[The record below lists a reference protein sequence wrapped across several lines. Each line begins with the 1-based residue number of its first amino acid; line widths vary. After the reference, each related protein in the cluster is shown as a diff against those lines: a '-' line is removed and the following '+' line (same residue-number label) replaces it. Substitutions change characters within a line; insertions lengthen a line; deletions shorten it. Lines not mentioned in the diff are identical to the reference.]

1 MAVKIVAWM
10 NFTLALAG
18 LLKFLP
24 IIYLS
29 VLSAWRPT
37 SDADL
42 LWSVDLISDT
52 YLIVLVWLIVAFG
65 LKRAS
70 GHAMIFPWRS

>member
-1 MAVKIVAWM
+1 MALKIIAWM

-24 IIYLS
+24 ITYLI

-37 SDADL
+37 SDSDL
-42 LWSVDLISDT
+42 TWSVDLISDT
-52 YLIVLVWLIVAFG
+52 YLIVLVWLTVAFG
-65 LKRAS
+65 LKKES
-70 GHAMIFPWRS
+70 GRAMILPWR

>member
-1 MAVKIVAWM
+1 MALKIIAWM

-24 IIYLS
+24 ITYLI
-29 VLSAWRPT
+29 VLSAWRPPLD
-37 SDADL
+37 SDL

-52 YLIVLVWLIVAFG
+52 YLIVLVWLAVAFR
-65 LKRAS
+65 LKKES
-70 GHAMIFPWRS
+70 GRAMIFPWR

>member
-1 MAVKIVAWM
+1 MALKIIAWM

-24 IIYLS
+24 ITYLI
-29 VLSAWRPT
+29 VLSAWRPPL
-37 SDADL
+37 DADL

-52 YLIVLVWLIVAFG
+52 YLIVLVWLAVAFG
-65 LKRAS
+65 LKKES
-70 GHAMIFPWRS
+70 GRAMILPWR

>member
-1 MAVKIVAWM
+1 MALKIIAWM

-24 IIYLS
+24 ITYLI
-29 VLSAWRPT
+29 VLSAWRPPLD
-37 SDADL
+37 SDL

-52 YLIVLVWLIVAFG
+52 YLIVLVWLAVAFG
-65 LKRAS
+65 LKKES
-70 GHAMIFPWRS
+70 GRAMILPWR

>member
-1 MAVKIVAWM
+1 M

-24 IIYLS
+24 ITYLI
-29 VLSAWRPT
+29 VLSAWRPPLD
-37 SDADL
+37 SDL

-52 YLIVLVWLIVAFG
+52 YLIVLVWLAVAFR
-65 LKRAS
+65 LKKES
-70 GHAMIFPWRS
+70 GRAMILPWR

>member
-1 MAVKIVAWM
+1 MALKIIAWM

-24 IIYLS
+24 ITYLI
-29 VLSAWRPT
+29 VLSAWRPPLD
-37 SDADL
+37 SDL

-52 YLIVLVWLIVAFG
+52 YLIVLVWLAVAFR
-65 LKRAS
+65 LKKES
-70 GHAMIFPWRS
+70 GRAMILPWR